1 MIKRICVHFLVC
13 FMLLQLIPAATAD
26 TVVDMDKKGSI
37 SVRVAFEG
45 KALEGLK
52 VNCIKVAD
60 LVLTENAYY
69 FECVYDRSIIFTA
82 ENIQDTDNPQ
92 IMLELVK
99 KGTDKPISGTVK
111 QNSIVKF
118 TDLHPGMYLIYQTE
132 QYSTKETDYIISP
145 FLVTIPYD
153 GEYDVDATS
162 KPSLDV
168 IPQETKPT
176 NPPPPDVPQTGQLEW
191 PIPVMACGG
200 MAFFILGWWLCF
212 SRRKDS
218 YEK

>member
-69 FECVYDRSIIFTA
+69 FDPFKPENLADLMGEVINEKIIQKY
-82 ENIQDTDNPQ
+82 I
-92 IMLELVK
+92 
-99 KGTDKPISGTVK
+99 DKPVHKIEDGWLLMVFEIFK
-111 QNSIVKF
+111 
-118 TDLHPGMYLIYQTE
+118 
-132 QYSTKETDYIISP
+132 
-145 FLVTIPYD
+145 LVRENKMDI
-153 GEYDVDATS
+153 
-162 KPSLDV
+162 K
-168 IPQETKPT
+168 
-176 NPPPPDVPQTGQLEW
+176 
-191 PIPVMACGG
+191 
-200 MAFFILGWWLCF
+200 
-212 SRRKDS
+212 
-218 YEK
+218 